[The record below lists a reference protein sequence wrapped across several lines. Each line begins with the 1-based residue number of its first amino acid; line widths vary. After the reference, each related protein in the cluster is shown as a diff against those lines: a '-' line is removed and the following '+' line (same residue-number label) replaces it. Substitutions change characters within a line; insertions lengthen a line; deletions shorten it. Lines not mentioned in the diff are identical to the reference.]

1 MPILLKDVLTALT
14 VPDLKDLASHL
25 PGEKPTRKNEIV
37 DFIAEAATHLLT
49 HGFLAREA
57 AGGPA

>member
-1 MPILLKDVLTALT
+1 LLDDLVPAPAQ
-14 VPDLKDLASHL
+14 VPD
-25 PGEKPTRKNEIV
+25 EIV

-57 AGGPA
+57 AGGPAYPTQAMLTCRIVNRC